1 MIRKITAAALLSFF
15 AWNAVFGG
23 VGGLLLCLN
32 KSSMLNQESISGK
45 GSECPPVCVG
55 GTEQGARGS
64 AQVSC
69 LSADEHCVDF
79 ELNAVELPQMR
90 IGTGESAPVL
100 AALQCAVS
108 DVSIPNFTLKEIA
121 HIVQA
126 QAPPELM
133 DTSVLVAQTVNLRL

>member
-1 MIRKITAAALLSFF
+1 MLIVKRKIIAAALLSFF
-15 AWNAVFGG
+15 AWNTVFGG

-32 KSSMLNQESISGK
+32 QHSMPSHELISGE
-45 GSECPPVCVG
+45 GSDCPAVCVG
-55 GTEQGARGS
+55 GS
-64 AQVSC
+64 AQVNCLSGEDSC
-69 LSADEHCVDF
+69 LDF
-79 ELNAVELPQMR
+79 ELKAVELPETR
-90 IGTGESAPVL
+90 IDTGGSTLVL

-126 QAPPELM
+126 QAPPELI

>member
-1 MIRKITAAALLSFF
+1 VIRKITIAALLSFF

-23 VGGLLLCLN
+23 AGGLLLCLN
-32 KSSMLNQESISGK
+32 KSPELSTELISSK
-45 GSECPPVCVG
+45 GFECPPVCVG

-79 ELNAVELPQMR
+79 ELKAVELPEVR
-90 IGTGESAPVL
+90 IDKGESAPVL
-100 AALQCAVS
+100 TALQCAVS

>member
-1 MIRKITAAALLSFF
+1 VKRKITAVALLSFF

-32 KSSMLNQESISGK
+32 KSSVLYSEMNSSK
-45 GSECPPVCVG
+45 GSDCPPLCVSG
-55 GTEQGARGS
+55 LAEENGFSEDDS
-64 AQVSC
+64 
-69 LSADEHCVDF
+69 CVDL
-79 ELNAVELPQMR
+79 ELKAVELPQVR
-90 IGTGESAPVL
+90 IDKGQSAPVL
-100 AALQCAVS
+100 TALLCEVS
-108 DVSIPNFTLKEIA
+108 DASIPNFTLKEIA

>member
-1 MIRKITAAALLSFF
+1 MKRKITAVALLSFF

-32 KSSMLNQESISGK
+32 KSSVLYSEMNSSK
-45 GSECPPVCVG
+45 GSDCPPLCVSG
-55 GTEQGARGS
+55 LAEENGFSEDDS
-64 AQVSC
+64 
-69 LSADEHCVDF
+69 CVDL
-79 ELNAVELPQMR
+79 ELKAVELPQVR
-90 IGTGESAPVL
+90 IDKGESVLVLTALPFVAPNV
-100 AALQCAVS
+100 AQ
-108 DVSIPNFTLKEIA
+108 PNFTLKEIA

>member
-1 MIRKITAAALLSFF
+1 MKRKITAVALLSFF

-32 KSSMLNQESISGK
+32 KSSVLY
-45 GSECPPVCVG
+45 SEVNSSKASDCPPLCVSG
-55 GTEQGARGS
+55 LAEENGFSEDDS
-64 AQVSC
+64 
-69 LSADEHCVDF
+69 CVDL
-79 ELNAVELPQMR
+79 ELKAVELPQVR
-90 IGTGESAPVL
+90 IDKGESIPVL
-100 AALQCAVS
+100 TALPFVAPNVAK
-108 DVSIPNFTLKEIA
+108 PNFTLKEIA